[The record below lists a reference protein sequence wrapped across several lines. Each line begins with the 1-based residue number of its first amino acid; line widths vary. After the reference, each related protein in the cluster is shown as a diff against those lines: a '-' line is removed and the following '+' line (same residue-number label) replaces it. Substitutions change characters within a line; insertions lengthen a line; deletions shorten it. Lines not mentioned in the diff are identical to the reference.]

1 MAKAAET
8 LYGFR
13 GPSNGGLEPGVPRA
27 PCCWLGHDGMGHTQ
41 VVRKTQDARMI
52 GLGRKCLLCSCRSSM
67 GHTNQHFDK
76 SSGNPGAEVSL

>member
-41 VVRKTQDARMI
+41 VVQK
-52 GLGRKCLLCSCRSSM
+52 
-67 GHTNQHFDK
+67 
-76 SSGNPGAEVSL
+76 NPGCQDDRAREEVSPLFL